1 MSRNSKLQYLWAAVM
16 VALLGACKDSPIEPD
31 VPGAATAMVAASG
44 VTFEGVAHS
53 SHTLQVRVTDAKGRS
68 VQGVVV
74 NWKVASGGGSVSS
87 ATSTTD
93 AAGIASANWTL
104 GAFADEQKVTAE
116 SNRLSTISFTG
127 TVPVATFTISP
138 VEVKLWPGDKTQL
151 SPQAKDATGTI
162 LEGVKPTWSTSQ
174 PAVVTVVEDKVLV
187 ALAPGVATVRASF
200 RSIEASVNATIL
212 PIVRV
217 KAWSLDETDVSGQR
231 ATVEWGGKATAAPV
245 VAMSPYGEAVLR
257 LDSPVPESAS
267 VRIRV
272 DAENAGARR
281 YHPAVIEVKG
291 GELPTEVK
299 VGLMPLRFTIPFGC
313 FAGQTVD
320 VSARAVLTPADEYG
334 SFYYRDPK
342 KPEIFGLSPEVL
354 PMKVGIELTDGATA
368 EDADSVW
375 AALQGL
381 EQCVWPGG
389 AGTLYQR
396 VDPAELTG
404 NGLRVKFDF
413 SLYASSGGP
422 AGWPD
427 VSGGRL
433 TLAAAPSTRPQEL
446 WYLARGHFQHEAIH
460 ALGFNHSTGEY
471 PSLMGSVEVTGL
483 TAHDVAYIRLM
494 QLAYELRKAHGIPA
508 ENFFTAAARGEELFG
523 R

>member
-231 ATVEWGGKATAAPV
+231 VTVEWGTKAAQAAL
-245 VAMSPYGEAVLR
+245 VAASPWGEAVFR
-257 LDSPVPESAS
+257 LEAPIPESAS
-267 VRIRV
+267 VRISV
-272 DAENAGARR
+272 DAENTSSRR
-281 YHPAVIEVKG
+281 YHPAVVEMAG
-291 GELPTEVK
+291 GELPAEVK

-320 VSARAVLTPADEYG
+320 VSAKEALTPVDEYG
-334 SFYYRDPK
+334 AFYYT
-342 KPEIFGLSPEVL
+342 KPVIYGLSPEVL
-354 PMKVGIELTDGATA
+354 PMKVGINLTDGATA

-381 EQCVWPGG
+381 EKCIWPGG

-396 VDPAELTG
+396 VDPAELADP
-404 NGLRVKFDF
+404 NVKGLRIKFDF
-413 SLYASSGGP
+413 SLYASFGGT
-422 AGWPD
+422 AKPD
-427 VSGGRL
+427 VSGGEI
-433 TLAAAPSTRPQEL
+433 TFGVAPSTRPLEL

-460 ALGFNHSTGEY
+460 ALGFNHSTGNY

-483 TAHDVAYIRLM
+483 TAYDVAYMRLM
-494 QLAYELRKAHGIPA
+494 QLAYELKKTHGIPP